1 MSPISQFGPVSTDES
16 SAGAPL
22 ANAPLADASTAG
34 WRARFRQ
41 VSAVMRRIIGV
52 PDYDAYLAHMHRHFP
67 DCTPMDVR
75 TFERER
81 MADKYTQP
89 GSRCC

>member
-1 MSPISQFGPVSTDES
+1 MSPISQPGPISTKES
-16 SAGAPL
+16 SVGAP
-22 ANAPLADASTAG
+22 AADAAKSG
-34 WRARFRQ
+34 WLALFRQ
-41 VSAVMRRIIGV
+41 VSVVMRRIIGV

>member
-1 MSPISQFGPVSTDES
+1 MSHASRFSPVSSDES
-16 SAGAPL
+16 VSL
-22 ANAPLADASTAG
+22 AAFADAPTAG
-34 WRARFRQ
+34 WRARLRR
-41 VSAVMRRIIGV
+41 VSAVIRRIMGV

-67 DCTPMDVR
+67 DCTPLDPR

-81 MADKYTQP
+81 IADKYTQP

>member
-1 MSPISQFGPVSTDES
+1 MAPCLAKWALTGDFLSMQTAPRGSVST
-16 SAGAPL
+16 
-22 ANAPLADASTAG
+22 
-34 WRARFRQ
+34 RATVRDRLQQ
-41 VSAVMRRIIGV
+41 VIAVVRRIIGV